1 MATRMDRSSANLAL
15 RALREFWFEA
25 GLDPMEVRANLALR
39 APPPPLAKRA
49 KAQPPSPLDAARAL
63 ARGAADLG
71 ALRLALEGFHGCA
84 LRAAA
89 RSTVFLDGPEAAPI
103 LLIGE
108 RPDKSD
114 DALGRPMTGD
124 AGKLLDAMLA
134 AIGLNRA
141 QHVLITNLVYWRPP
155 GDRAPT
161 ATEIALCMPFLE
173 RAIAL
178 LQPKLLILCG
188 EVPAQAV
195 LRSAESL
202 PRLRRRMQRFS
213 IAECGLENDGAI
225 DALVTLSPVYLLARP
240 QDKRLAWRDLQ
251 LLEPRLEPLGIAR
264 SGPG

>member
-1 MATRMDRSSANLAL
+1 MAFGMDRSSANLAL

-39 APPPPLAKRA
+39 APPPLAAKRA
-49 KAQPPSPLDAARAL
+49 KAQPPSPLDTARAL
-63 ARGAADLG
+63 AKGAADLA
-71 ALRLALEGFHGCA
+71 ALRLALEGFHGCT

-89 RSTVFLDGPEAAPI
+89 RSTVFLDGVEAAPI

-108 RPDKSD
+108 RPGKSD
-114 DALGRPMTGD
+114 DAMGRPMTGE

-134 AIGLNRA
+134 AIGLSRA
-141 QHVLITNLVYWRPP
+141 EHVLISNLVFWRPP

-161 ATEIALCMPFLE
+161 ATEIALCLPFLE
-173 RAIAL
+173 RAITL

-188 EVPAQAV
+188 EVPAQAL
-195 LRSAESL
+195 LRSAEGL

-213 IAECGLENDGAI
+213 DPNGHSEKEAGI

-251 LLEPRLEPLGIAR
+251 LLEPRLETLGIAR